1 MIFCYLQLKEA
12 RDETATVIGE
22 DERKANIAHLV
33 NLNEDPLLSG
43 VIYHYITTS
52 PMTIGRS
59 DADPKPAICLSG
71 LR

>member
-1 MIFCYLQLKEA
+1 M
-12 RDETATVIGE
+12 IGE

>member
-1 MIFCYLQLKEA
+1 MGLSQLKEA

-22 DERKANIAHLV
+22 DEKKSNIAHLV

-43 VIYHYITTS
+43 VIYHYITITS
-52 PMTIGRS
+52 VTIGRT
-59 DADPKPAICLSG
+59 DAVPKPEICLSG